1 MKTVT
6 NISFDA
12 YGIPG
17 GEEAILGPSQCGADV
32 AKVLKCEG
40 PSIYFT
46 RVEITLDDN
55 DERIPKVIRLLKE
68 HGEEPRVFR
77 RDIYTE
83 NDLQAARL
91 LHLSGW
97 WESSAPGGL
106 AFGTTYDRSSAC
118 SNCST
123 GMRQTSPLI
132 IGGDDMRRIEK
143 HRVAGT
149 HTNDVLVRDTDVERL
164 IAANVTGALFWPGYL
179 KAKSGELTEL
189 RWQQAVIE
197 SVMPPLVDST
207 RLSRKTVCSTCNR
220 GGYTVV
226 VEEPDRLF
234 YRAEDLAKAQDFNLS
249 WEWFGDYCKREEP
262 QYDLVPHPMILVTPK
277 VMNLLR
283 GKTKKEQKYQGCDFI
298 PIWIED
304 ANGPVDLETRRK

>member
-17 GEEAILGPSQCGADV
+17 GEEAILGPSGCGPDV
-32 AKVLKCEG
+32 TKVHKG
-40 PSIYFT
+40 KVQSINHIW
-46 RVEITLDDN
+46 VKITLDHK
-55 DERIPKVIRLLKE
+55 DERVSKVIQLLQE
-68 HGEEPRVFR
+68 HGKEPQVSRQ
-77 RDIYTE
+77 DIYTE
-83 NDLQAARL
+83 DDLQAARL
-91 LHLSGW
+91 LRLSGW
-97 WESSAPGGL
+97 WGSCALGGL
-106 AFGTTYDRSSAC
+106 PMGTTYDRSSAC

-132 IGGDDMRRIEK
+132 IDGDAMRRIDK
-143 HRVAGT
+143 HRVAET
-149 HTNDVLVRDTDVERL
+149 YHNDVLVRDTDVEKL
-164 IAANVTGALFWPGYL
+164 VAANITGALFWPAYL

-197 SVMPPLVDST
+197 SVLPPLVACT
-207 RLSRKTVCSTCNR
+207 PLNRKTVCSTCNR